1 MSSLNAVV
9 AWVGTFALFTLAV
22 LVFGSVLLRLIGVAC
37 MIVATV
43 FLLMEANLNTADAG
57 SYLLYVP
64 MAAVGLV
71 LWVAGHAVHRAQR
84 GWWKSPLAAR
94 LAARPERALR
104 RSLQGRS
111 PRADR
116 TRPPHPGAGPV
127 RP

>member
-9 AWVGTFALFTLAV
+9 AWAGTAALTALAV
-22 LVFGSVLLRLIGVAC
+22 LVFGSVLLRLFGIAC
-37 MIVATV
+37 MIVSSV

-71 LWVAGHAVHRAQR
+71 MWVVGHAVHRAQR
-84 GWWKSPLAAR
+84 GWWRSPLAAR

-104 RSLQGRS
+104 RSLQARP
-111 PRADR
+111 PRVR
-116 TRPPHPGAGPV
+116 RPHPGGGPV

>member
-9 AWVGTFALFTLAV
+9 AWVGSFALFVVAV
-22 LVFGSVLLRLIGVAC
+22 LVFGSVLLRFFGIAC
-37 MIVATV
+37 MVVASV

-57 SYLLYVP
+57 SYLVYVP
-64 MAAVGLV
+64 MATAGLV
-71 LWVAGHAVHRAQR
+71 MWVAGHRLHRAQR

-104 RSLQGRS
+104 RLLQVRPS
-111 PRADR
+111 QPRY
-116 TRPPHPGAGPV
+116 PHPGAGQV